1 MKLLKS
7 NLALLCIVCLL
18 CGVLLGLACLIGGD
32 AVFAVGQE
40 GNAAPV
46 ESAEPSKPADAAL
59 ALTERDEKLAT
70 RLAARN
76 VQPVTRTV
84 AVGTDAADYTQ
95 TATCTYAPVYVDGLF
110 GGYCYVLDG
119 TAYAAIPDYC
129 DILGLACSAG
139 QGEDGVMQY
148 TVDGAV
154 ISISYGDTI
163 YTANG
168 RYFYVPGGVK
178 ALDGQIVLP
187 LAELQKIFGAA
198 AAYDAE
204 DVSVS
209 VDTANL
215 ALLESG

>member
-76 VQPVTRTV
+76 VRRASADRPFRAPS
-84 AVGTDAADYTQ
+84 AV
-95 TATCTYAPVYVDGLF
+95 P
-110 GGYCYVLDG
+110 
-119 TAYAAIPDYC
+119 
-129 DILGLACSAG
+129 
-139 QGEDGVMQY
+139 
-148 TVDGAV
+148 
-154 ISISYGDTI
+154 
-163 YTANG
+163 
-168 RYFYVPGGVK
+168 
-178 ALDGQIVLP
+178 
-187 LAELQKIFGAA
+187 
-198 AAYDAE
+198 
-204 DVSVS
+204 
-209 VDTANL
+209 
-215 ALLESG
+215 